1 MKKSVYKI
9 SLEQTNAFSALLS
22 DYTTQNDKVASFI
35 HYASSQEGLK
45 KCVADC
51 SFPMERRLVL
61 QEVLKEEYKNLK
73 VSASVRDHL
82 ENISSPETFF
92 VTTGQQIHLL
102 GGPLYVLYKIA
113 STIQL
118 AAACKEW
125 MPDKH
130 FVPLFW
136 MASEDH
142 DLEEIDHLSIFGKRY
157 QAELKGNGPAG
168 RVSTEGLGAWIDS
181 LPDIPEVFKKAYKE
195 YRNLSQA
202 THYWLNELFGKHGL
216 VVLDADHAKL
226 KKQFIPVLE
235 KELLEGISIEA
246 VRRQTDAL
254 ENKGYKSQL
263 FPRDINLFYI
273 SYEGRNR
280 ITCEDGKYAVLN
292 TNHTFDKETLLKEL
306 HEHPESF
313 SPNVV
318 LRPVYQE
325 YILPNIAYIGGPAEV
340 AYWLQLQKVFEVLH
354 LHMPVVLPRNFAMV
368 VGKQQ
373 VHKLHKLGL
382 KPESVFLPEEELK
395 HFFLSEKNHVIP
407 EWHDVAEELDKLWM
421 TVEEKSLKADAN
433 LKDWLAAEKHK
444 VQKQL
449 ENIEKRVAKTYEQ
462 KLEQEMKQLATLKEK
477 LLPGGNLQERSDSF
491 LSFLINDPDF
501 IDEMVSLFDPLDF
514 RFNIIQ
520 YED

>member
-1 MKKSVYKI
+1 MKKSIHKI
-9 SLEQTNAFSALLS
+9 PLEQTKAFSSLLS
-22 DYTTQNDKVASFI
+22 DYTSQNDKITSFI
-35 HYASSQEGLK
+35 HYASSAEGLQ
-45 KCVADC
+45 KCLANC

-61 QEVLKEEYKNLK
+61 QEVLQEEYRDLQD
-73 VSASVRDHL
+73 SDRVREHL
-82 ENISSPETFF
+82 DRISSPDTFF
-92 VTTGQQIHLL
+92 ITTGQQIHVL

-113 STIQL
+113 STLQL
-118 AAACKEW
+118 AEACKRL

-157 QAELKGNGPAG
+157 QVELKGNGPAG
-168 RVSTEGLGAWIDS
+168 RVSTEGLAEWIEG
-181 LPDIPEVFKKAYKE
+181 LPDIPEVFKKAYSQ
-195 YRNLSQA
+195 YGNLSQA

-216 VVLDADHAKL
+216 VVLDADHPKL

-235 KELLEGISIEA
+235 KEILEGISIDA
-246 VRRQTDAL
+246 VRKQTEAL
-254 ENKGYKSQL
+254 EKQGYKSQI
-263 FPRDINLFYI
+263 FPRDINVFYI
-273 SYEGRNR
+273 SAEGRNR
-280 ITCEDGKYAVLN
+280 ITYEDNQYKVLN
-292 TNHTFDKETLLKEL
+292 TEHVFDKESLLKEL
-306 HEHPESF
+306 HAHPESF

-340 AYWLQLQKVFEVLH
+340 AYWLQLQKVFEVLQ

-373 VHKLHKLGL
+373 LSKLQKLGL
-382 KPESVFLPEEELK
+382 QPESVFLPEEDLK
-395 HFFLSEKNHVIP
+395 QFFLSEKNHVIP
-407 EWHDVAEELDKLWM
+407 EWNDVAGDLDKLWLG
-421 TVEEKSLKADAN
+421 VEEKSLKADSN

-462 KLEQEMKQLATLKEK
+462 KLEQEMKQLTTLKEK
-477 LLPGGNLQERSDSF
+477 LLPGGGLQERSDSF

-501 IDEMVSLFDPLDF
+501 IDDLIPLFDPLDF